1 MKLMFEYMNFK
12 EDKETT
18 SRTSADTVPKSL
30 TSPKITTHMI
40 FGA

>member
-1 MKLMFEYMNFK
+1 MFEYISFK
-12 EDKETT
+12 EDKETA
-18 SRTSADTVPKSL
+18 SRTSADIVPKSL